1 MDDMLSLLIPGK
13 IVIIQADLVLLYFA
27 LLDLNIP
34 VFFFFFFNIL
44 KVYDNLCWTCLS
56 VPFLQQYFL
65 TSFLCVMFS

>member
-13 IVIIQADLVLLYFA
+13 IVITQADLVLLYFA
-27 LLDLNIP
+27 LLYLKIP

-44 KVYDNLCWTCLS
+44 KVCDNLCWTCLS
-56 VPFLQQYFL
+56 APFLQQYFL